1 MSKLKKIVKSYL
13 IFLLFLLLNALQ
25 LGREVSFLFIHYT
38 TCFLALGA
46 DGCMGAERNHHEI
59 HGKRR

>member
-25 LGREVSFLFIHYT
+25 LGREVSFLFI
-38 TCFLALGA
+38 
-46 DGCMGAERNHHEI
+46 
-59 HGKRR
+59 